1 MNIVIDAATVLRAW
15 PNVEKYQNTTLRY
28 TPNTDFPEVMEE
40 IIGKPDIIRLFVTL
54 DEVWDYRTN
63 EYHGN
68 YLIGENR

>member
-15 PNVEKYQNTTLRY
+15 PNVGKYQNTTLRY

-54 DEVWDYRTN
+54 DEDW
-63 EYHGN
+63 
-68 YLIGENR
+68 